1 MMSGASILVYAE
13 RVGGNL
19 GEIEK
24 LLAGPLSAF
33 TGVHV
38 LPFFHPYDG
47 ADAGFDPIDHTIV
60 DPRLGDWSDFKRIS
74 QTHEL
79 TADLIVNH
87 ASNLSPEFLDW
98 QQKGD
103 DSAYAGMFLTFDV
116 VFPDGGDED
125 GITSFYRPRP
135 GLPFTAYEVKG
146 RRRLV
151 WTTFMPSQVDIDI
164 KHPAGQAYLVRILEA
179 LKSGGVKVV
188 RLDAVG
194 YAVKTPGT
202 DSFMTPETLEFVSE
216 ITELIHSYDMRV
228 LVEVHAHYTQQLDIA
243 PLVDLIYD
251 FQTAPLLL
259 HSFFT
264 GTVDRLHDWFK
275 IRPKNCLN
283 VLDTHDG
290 YGVIDGGP
298 INGRPGL
305 ITQDEMAYIFER
317 ASENTGGHSERASV
331 VPQWFNLPHQINAT
345 LPNILADDTAYV
357 ASRAVQFFLPGEPQ
371 VYYVGLFNGM
381 DDQRLF
387 AATGQG
393 RDVNRHHYT
402 PEEISDA
409 LEQPVTK
416 AIIALARIRRLSVFE
431 GDFSWS
437 VTGASTIRL
446 AWQNGADSA
455 SLEIDTAVGGA
466 AIKIEISH
474 PELTASITSVQEL
487 AALAEPALQN

>member
-1 MMSGASILVYAE
+1 MSGTSILVYAE

-19 GEIEK
+19 AEIEK
-24 LLAGPLSAF
+24 LLANELKDFDGI
-33 TGVHV
+33 HV

-47 ADAGFDPIDHTIV
+47 DDAGFDPIDHTIV
-60 DPRLGDWSDFKRIS
+60 DPRLGTWADFKRIS

-98 QQKGD
+98 QERGD
-103 DSAYAGMFLTFDV
+103 ESQYAGMFLTFDT
-116 VFPDGGDED
+116 VFPNGGSEAE
-125 GITSFYRPRP
+125 ITSFYRPRP
-135 GLPFTAYEVKG
+135 GFPFTAYEVAGK
-146 RRRLV
+146 RRLV

-164 KHPAGQAYLVRILEA
+164 KHERGMDYLKRVLEA

-202 DSFMTPETLEFVSE
+202 DSFMTAETLEFVKE
-216 ITELIHSYDMRV
+216 ITDLIHSYGMRV
-228 LVEVHAHYTQQLDIA
+228 LVEVHAHYTQQLEIA

-264 GTVDRLHDWFK
+264 GTVDRLDNWFK
-275 IRPKNCLN
+275 LRPQNCLN

-298 INGRPGL
+298 IGGKPGL
-305 ITQDEMAYIFER
+305 ITQDEMAHIFKVAEK
-317 ASENTGGHSERASV
+317 NTQGHSAIASV
-331 VPQWFNLPHQINAT
+331 IPQWFSLPHQINAT
-345 LPNILADDTAYV
+345 LPNIVNNDVAYV
-357 ASRAVQFFLPGEPQ
+357 IMRAVQFFLPGEPQ

-381 DDQRLF
+381 DDRELF
-387 AATGQG
+387 EKTDQG

-402 PEEISDA
+402 PEEIQKA
-409 LEQPVTK
+409 LEQPVTQ
-416 AIIALARIRRLSVFE
+416 AIIALARLRKHPAFE
-431 GDFSWS
+431 GVFSWQVDGPS
-437 VTGASTIRL
+437 AMTLHWS
-446 AWQNGADSA
+446 NGAESLSLSFNTENPAFRIEA
-455 SLEIDTAVGGA
+455 SGRE
-466 AIKIEISH
+466 
-474 PELTASITSVQEL
+474 PITSIEEL
-487 AALAEPALQN
+487 ANYN

>member
-1 MMSGASILVYAE
+1 MAGTSILVYAE

-19 GEIEK
+19 SEIEK
-24 LLAGPLSAF
+24 LLQGPLKDF
-33 TGVHV
+33 DGIHV

-47 ADAGFDPIDHTIV
+47 DDAGFDPIDHTIV
-60 DPRLGDWSDFKRIS
+60 DPRLGTWSDFKRIS

-103 DSAYAGMFLTFDV
+103 ESEYNGIFLTFDT
-116 VFPDGGDED
+116 VFPNGGTEEM
-125 GITSFYRPRP
+125 ITSFYRPRP
-135 GLPFTAYEVKG
+135 GFPFTAYEVAGK
-146 RRRLV
+146 RRLV
-151 WTTFMPSQVDIDI
+151 WTTFMPSQVDVDI
-164 KHPAGQAYLVRILEA
+164 KHEQGMAYLKRILEA

-202 DSFMTPETLEFVSE
+202 DSFMTKETLEFVKE
-216 ITELIHSYDMRV
+216 ITDLIHSYDMRV

-264 GTVDRLHDWFK
+264 GTVDRLDNWFK
-275 IRPKNCLN
+275 LRPNNCLN

-298 INGRPGL
+298 IGGRPGL
-305 ITQDEMAYIFER
+305 ITQDEMAEIFKVAEK
-317 ASENTGGHSERASV
+317 NTGGHSAIASV
-331 VPQWFNLPHQINAT
+331 IPQWFSLPHQINAT
-345 LPNILADDTAYV
+345 LPNIVANDTAYV
-357 ASRAVQFFLPGEPQ
+357 IMRAVQFFLPGEPQ

-381 DDQRLF
+381 DDQELF
-387 AATGQG
+387 RKTAQG
-393 RDVNRHHYT
+393 RDVNRHNYT
-402 PEEISDA
+402 PSEIAEA

-416 AIIALARIRRLSVFE
+416 AIIALARVRKHPAFE
-431 GDFSWS
+431 GEFSWS
-437 VTGASTIRL
+437 VTGEDSMEL
-446 AWQNGADSA
+446 AWTKGAD
-455 SLEIDTAVGGA
+455 
-466 AIKIEISH
+466 K
-474 PELTASITSVQEL
+474 LTLNFAFKSPQLRITSLVNGESTVYEGVEGL
-487 AALAEPALQN
+487 ASY

>member
-1 MMSGASILVYAE
+1 MAGTSILVYAE

-19 GEIEK
+19 SEIEK
-24 LLAGPLSAF
+24 LLQGALKDFDGI
-33 TGVHV
+33 HV

-47 ADAGFDPIDHTIV
+47 DDAGFDPIDHTIV
-60 DPRLGDWSDFKRIS
+60 DPRLGTWSDFKRIS

-103 DSAYAGMFLTFDV
+103 ESEYNGLFLTFDT
-116 VFPDGGDED
+116 VFPNGGTEEM
-125 GITSFYRPRP
+125 ITSFYRPRP
-135 GLPFTAYEVKG
+135 GFPFTAYEVAGK
-146 RRRLV
+146 RRLV
-151 WTTFMPSQVDIDI
+151 WTTFMPSQVDVDI
-164 KHPAGQAYLVRILEA
+164 KHEQGMAYLKRILEA

-202 DSFMTPETLEFVSE
+202 DSFMTKETLEFVKE
-216 ITELIHSYDMRV
+216 ITDLIHSYDMRV

-264 GTVDRLHDWFK
+264 GTVDRLDNWFK
-275 IRPKNCLN
+275 LRPNNCLN

-298 INGRPGL
+298 IGGRPGL
-305 ITQDEMAYIFER
+305 ITQDEMAEIFKVAEK
-317 ASENTGGHSERASV
+317 NTGGHSAIASV
-331 VPQWFNLPHQINAT
+331 IPQWFSLPHQINAT
-345 LPNILADDTAYV
+345 LPNIVANDTAYV
-357 ASRAVQFFLPGEPQ
+357 IMRAVQFFLPGEPQ

-381 DDQRLF
+381 DDQELF
-387 AATGQG
+387 RKTAQG
-393 RDVNRHHYT
+393 RDVNRHNYT
-402 PEEISDA
+402 PSEIAEA

-416 AIIALARIRRLSVFE
+416 AIIALARVRKHPAFE
-431 GDFSWS
+431 GEFSWS
-437 VTGASTIRL
+437 VTGEDSMEL
-446 AWQNGADSA
+446 AWTKGAD
-455 SLEIDTAVGGA
+455 
-466 AIKIEISH
+466 K
-474 PELTASITSVQEL
+474 LTLSFAFKSPQLRITSLVNGESTVYEGVEGL
-487 AALAEPALQN
+487 ASY

>member
-1 MMSGASILVYAE
+1 MSGTSILVYAE

-24 LLAGPLSAF
+24 LLAGALKDF
-33 TGVHV
+33 DGIHV

-47 ADAGFDPIDHTIV
+47 DDAGFDPIDHTIV
-60 DPRLGDWSDFKRIS
+60 DPRLGTWADFNRIS
-74 QTHEL
+74 QTHEV

-98 QQKGD
+98 QAKGK
-103 DSAYAGMFLTFDV
+103 DSEFDGMFLTFDT
-116 VFPDGGDED
+116 VFPEGGSEAD
-125 GITSFYRPRP
+125 ITSFYRPRP
-135 GLPFTAYEVKG
+135 GFPFTAYEVAG
-146 RRRLV
+146 ERRLV

-164 KHPAGQAYLVRILEA
+164 KHERGMDYLKRILEA

-202 DSFMTPETLEFVSE
+202 DSFMTKETLEFVKE
-216 ITELIHSYDMRV
+216 ITDLIHSYDMRV

-264 GTVDRLHDWFK
+264 GTVDRLDSWFN

-298 INGRPGL
+298 IGGRPGL
-305 ITQDEMAYIFER
+305 ITQEEMAHIFKVAEK
-317 ASENTGGHSERASV
+317 NTGGHSAIASV
-331 VPQWFNLPHQINAT
+331 VPQWFTLPHQINAT
-345 LPNILADDTAYV
+345 LPNIVNNDASYV
-357 ASRAVQFFLPGEPQ
+357 IMRAVQFFLPGEPQ

-381 DDQRLF
+381 DDRELF
-387 AATGQG
+387 EKTEQG

-402 PEEISDA
+402 PQEIDA
-409 LEQPVTK
+409 ALKQPVTQ
-416 AIIALARIRRLSVFE
+416 AIIALARLRKHAAFE
-431 GDFSWS
+431 GEFSWKVAGESSMELHWLNGSDS
-437 VTGASTIRL
+437 VVLSF
-446 AWQNGADSA
+446 
-455 SLEIDTAVGGA
+455 DTNTSEF
-466 AIKIEISH
+466 EISVSDEGGSRVLH
-474 PELTASITSVQEL
+474 GVEGLSSY
-487 AALAEPALQN
+487 

>member
-1 MMSGASILVYAE
+1 MSGSSILVYAE

-24 LLAGPLSAF
+24 LLKGPLKDF
-33 TGVHV
+33 EGIHV

-47 ADAGFDPIDHTIV
+47 DDAGFDPIDHKIV

-74 QTHEL
+74 ETHEL

-87 ASNLSPEFLDW
+87 SSYLSPEFLDW
-98 QQKGD
+98 QEKGEK
-103 DSAYAGMFLTFDV
+103 SEYNGLFLTFDV
-116 VFPDGGDED
+116 VFPNGGTEE

-135 GLPFTAYEVKG
+135 GLPFTAYEVDG

-164 KHPAGQAYLVRILEA
+164 KHPAGQKYLRNVLEA

-202 DSFMTPETLEFVSE
+202 DSFMTPETLKFVEE

-264 GTVDRLHDWFK
+264 GTVDKLDLWFQQ
-275 IRPKNCLN
+275 RPTNCLN

-290 YGVIDGGP
+290 YGVIDAGP

-305 ITQDEMAYIFER
+305 ITQDDMAFIFEK
-317 ASENTGGHSERASV
+317 AAENTGGHSNIASV
-331 VPQWFNLPHQINAT
+331 VPQWFTLPHQINAT
-345 LPNILADDTAYV
+345 LPNILANDTAYV
-357 ASRAVQFFLPGEPQ
+357 ISRAVQFFLPGEPQ

-381 DDQRLF
+381 DDRELF
-387 AATGQG
+387 RKSEQG
-393 RDVNRHHYT
+393 RDVNRHNYT
-402 PEEISDA
+402 PAELTEA
-409 LEQPVTK
+409 LKQPVTR
-416 AIIALARIRRLSVFE
+416 AIIALARLRKHNAFN
-431 GDFSWS
+431 GDFTYAQ
-437 VTGASTIRL
+437 TGHDSMTL
-446 AWQNGADSA
+446 AWVHGEDTVRLHFVTKVSQPSFLIEVVTEGSVESFDSVEA
-455 SLEIDTAVGGA
+455 FATYRENL
-466 AIKIEISH
+466 
-474 PELTASITSVQEL
+474 
-487 AALAEPALQN
+487 

>member
-1 MMSGASILVYAE
+1 MSGTSILVYAE

-24 LLAGPLSAF
+24 LLAGALKDF
-33 TGVHV
+33 DGIHV

-47 ADAGFDPIDHTIV
+47 DDAGFDPIDHTIV
-60 DPRLGDWSDFKRIS
+60 DPRLGTWADFKRIS
-74 QTHEL
+74 QTHEV

-87 ASNLSPEFLDW
+87 ASHLSPEFLDW
-98 QQKGD
+98 QAKGKASD
-103 DSAYAGMFLTFDV
+103 FDGMFLTFDT
-116 VFPDGGDED
+116 VFPKGGSEAD
-125 GITSFYRPRP
+125 ITSFYRPRP
-135 GLPFTAYEVKG
+135 GFPFTAYEVAG
-146 RRRLV
+146 ERRLV

-164 KHPAGQAYLVRILEA
+164 KHERGMDYLKRVLEA
-179 LKSGGVKVV
+179 LQSGGVKVV

-202 DSFMTPETLEFVSE
+202 DSFMTKETLEFVKE
-216 ITELIHSYDMRV
+216 ITDLIHSYDMRV

-264 GTVDRLHDWFK
+264 GTVDRLDNWFS

-298 INGRPGL
+298 IGGRPGL
-305 ITQDEMAYIFER
+305 ITQEEMAHIFQVAEK
-317 ASENTGGHSERASV
+317 NTGGHSAIASV
-331 VPQWFNLPHQINAT
+331 VPQWFTLPHQINAT
-345 LPNILADDTAYV
+345 LPNIVNNDASYV
-357 ASRAVQFFLPGEPQ
+357 IMRAVQFFLPGEPQ

-381 DDQRLF
+381 DDRELF
-387 AATGQG
+387 EKTEQG

-402 PEEISDA
+402 PQEIEAA
-409 LEQPVTK
+409 LKQPVTQ
-416 AIIALARIRRLSVFE
+416 AIIALARLRKHAAFE
-431 GDFSWS
+431 GEFSWK
-437 VTGASTIRL
+437 VTGESSIELRWTNGSDSL
-446 AWQNGADSA
+446 ALSF
-455 SLEIDTAVGGA
+455 DT
-466 AIKIEISH
+466 KTSEFEISISDSSGARVLRGV
-474 PELTASITSVQEL
+474 EEL
-487 AALAEPALQN
+487 ASY

>member
-1 MMSGASILVYAE
+1 MWRFKLSGTSILVYAE

-19 GEIEK
+19 AEIEK
-24 LLAGPLSAF
+24 LLADQLKDFDGI
-33 TGVHV
+33 HV

-47 ADAGFDPIDHTIV
+47 DDAGFDPIDHTIV
-60 DPRLGDWSDFKRIS
+60 DPRLGSWADFKRIS
-74 QTHEL
+74 KTHEV

-98 QQKGD
+98 QEKGD
-103 DSAYAGMFLTFDV
+103 KSEYAGMFLTYDA
-116 VFPDGGDED
+116 VFPNGGSEAD
-125 GITSFYRPRP
+125 ITSFYRPRP
-135 GLPFTAYEVKG
+135 GFPFTAYEVAG
-146 RRRLV
+146 ERRLV

-164 KHPAGQAYLVRILEA
+164 KHERGMDYLKRILEA

-202 DSFMTPETLEFVSE
+202 DSFMTQETLEFVKE
-216 ITELIHSYDMRV
+216 ITDLIHSYDMRV

-264 GTVDRLHDWFK
+264 GTVDRLDNWFK
-275 IRPKNCLN
+275 LRPKNCLN

-298 INGRPGL
+298 IGGRPGL
-305 ITQDEMAYIFER
+305 ITQEEMAHIFQVAEK
-317 ASENTGGHSERASV
+317 NTAGHSAVASV
-331 VPQWFNLPHQINAT
+331 VPQWFTLPHQINAT
-345 LPNILADDTAYV
+345 LPNIVNNDASYV
-357 ASRAVQFFLPGEPQ
+357 IMRAVQFFLPGEPQ

-381 DDQRLF
+381 DDRELF
-387 AATGQG
+387 AKTEQG

-402 PEEISDA
+402 PQEIEAA
-409 LEQPVTK
+409 LKQPVTQ
-416 AIIALARIRRLSVFE
+416 AIIALARLRKHTAFE
-431 GDFSWS
+431 GEFSWK
-437 VTGASTIRL
+437 VTSESSIELSWKAGSKSLTL
-446 AWQNGADSA
+446 AFNTKTSEFQ
-455 SLEIDTAVGGA
+455 
-466 AIKIEISH
+466 IEIKDTSGSRT
-474 PELTASITSVQEL
+474 LGSISDL
-487 AALAEPALQN
+487 ANY

>member
-1 MMSGASILVYAE
+1 MSGSSILVYAE

-24 LLAGPLSAF
+24 LLKGPLKDF
-33 TGVHV
+33 EGIHV

-47 ADAGFDPIDHTIV
+47 DDAGFDPIDHKIV
-60 DPRLGDWSDFKRIS
+60 DPRLGDWADFKRIS
-74 QTHEL
+74 ETHEL

-87 ASNLSPEFLDW
+87 SSYLSPEFLDW
-98 QQKGD
+98 QQKGEKSEFD
-103 DSAYAGMFLTFDV
+103 GLFLTFDV
-116 VFPDGGDED
+116 VFPNGGTED

-135 GLPFTAYEVKG
+135 GLPFTAYEVDG

-164 KHPAGQAYLVRILEA
+164 KHPAGQKYLRNVLEA

-202 DSFMTPETLEFVSE
+202 DSFMTPETLKFVEE
-216 ITELIHSYDMRV
+216 ISELIHSYDMRV

-264 GTVDRLHDWFK
+264 GTVDKLDLWFQQ
-275 IRPKNCLN
+275 RPTNCLN

-290 YGVIDGGP
+290 YGVIDAGP

-305 ITQDEMAYIFER
+305 ITQDDMAFIFEK
-317 ASENTGGHSERASV
+317 AAENTGGHSNIASV
-331 VPQWFNLPHQINAT
+331 VPQWFTLPHQINAT
-345 LPNILADDTAYV
+345 LPNILANDTAYV
-357 ASRAVQFFLPGEPQ
+357 ISRAVQFFLPGEPQ

-381 DDQRLF
+381 DDQELF
-387 AATGQG
+387 RKSEQG
-393 RDVNRHHYT
+393 RDVNRHNYT
-402 PEEISDA
+402 PAELEEA
-409 LEQPVTK
+409 LKQPVTR
-416 AIIALARIRRLSVFE
+416 AIIALARLRKHNAFN
-431 GDFSWS
+431 GNFTYAQ
-437 VTGASTIRL
+437 TGQDSMTL
-446 AWQNGADSA
+446 AWVHGDDAVR
-455 SLEIDTAVGGA
+455 LHFVTAVGSPKF
-466 AIKIEISH
+466 AIEV
-474 PELTASITSVQEL
+474 TSNGHVESFDSVESFATYRENL
-487 AALAEPALQN
+487 

>member
-1 MMSGASILVYAE
+1 MPKTSILVYAE

-24 LLAGPLSAF
+24 LLAGPLADF
-33 TGVHV
+33 DGIHV

-47 ADAGFDPIDHTIV
+47 DDAGFDPIDHTIV

-74 QTHEL
+74 ATHEL

-98 QQKGD
+98 QAKGEASEYD
-103 DSAYAGMFLTFDV
+103 GMFLTFDV
-116 VFPDGGDED
+116 VFPNGGTED

-135 GLPFTAYEVKG
+135 GMPFTAYEVGGK
-146 RRRLV
+146 RRLV

-164 KHPAGQAYLVRILEA
+164 KHDAGKAYLVRVLEA

-202 DSFMTPETLEFVSE
+202 DSFMTAETLEFVSE
-216 ITELIHSYDMRV
+216 ITELIQSYDMRV
-228 LVEVHAHYTQQLDIA
+228 LVEVHAHYSQQLEIA

-259 HSFFT
+259 HSLFT
-264 GTVDRLHDWFK
+264 GTVDRLDDWFK
-275 IRPKNCLN
+275 IRPANCLN

-298 INGRPGL
+298 IGDKPGI
-305 ITQDEMAYIFER
+305 ITQDEMAHIFKVAEK
-317 ASENTGGHSERASV
+317 NTDGHSAIASV
-331 VPQWFNLPHQINAT
+331 VPQWFTLPHQINAT
-345 LPNILADDTAYV
+345 LPNIVKNDTGYV
-357 ASRAVQFFLPGEPQ
+357 IMRAVQFFLPGEPQ

-381 DDQRLF
+381 DDRELF
-387 AATGQG
+387 AQSGQG
-393 RDVNRHHYT
+393 RDTNRHNYT
-402 PEEISDA
+402 PAEIEVA
-409 LEQPVTK
+409 LRQPVTQ
-416 AIIALARIRRLSVFE
+416 AIIALARVRKHPAFE
-431 GDFSWS
+431 GQFGWNVVDSE
-437 VTGASTIRL
+437 TMRL
-446 AWQNGADSA
+446 EWVNGADKL
-455 SLEIDTAVGGA
+455 SLEFKTTVDSPSFV
-466 AIKIEISH
+466 IEATDGSSVRRF
-474 PELTASITSVQEL
+474 ASVEEL
-487 AALAEPALQN
+487 AGY

>member
-1 MMSGASILVYAE
+1 VAGSSILVYAE

-24 LLAGPLSAF
+24 LLKGALKDF
-33 TGVHV
+33 EGVHV

-47 ADAGFDPIDHTIV
+47 DDAGFDPIDHKIV

-74 QTHEL
+74 ETHEL

-87 ASNLSPEFLDW
+87 SSYLSPEFLDW
-98 QQKGD
+98 QEKGEASEYD
-103 DSAYAGMFLTFDV
+103 GLFLTFDV
-116 VFPDGGDED
+116 VFPNGGSEE
-125 GITSFYRPRP
+125 GITSFYRPRQ
-135 GLPFTAYEVKG
+135 GLPFTAYEVNG

-164 KHPAGQAYLVRILEA
+164 KHAAGQKYLRNVLEA

-202 DSFMTPETLEFVSE
+202 DSFMTKETLEFVKE
-216 ITELIHSYDMRV
+216 ITDLIHSYDMRV

-264 GTVDRLHDWFK
+264 GTVDRLDKWFSL
-275 IRPKNCLN
+275 RPNNCLN

-298 INGRPGL
+298 IGGRPGL
-305 ITQDEMAYIFER
+305 ITQDEMAHIFKVAEK
-317 ASENTGGHSERASV
+317 NTAGHSAVASV
-331 VPQWFNLPHQINAT
+331 VPQWFSLPHQINAT
-345 LPNILADDTAYV
+345 LPNIVANDTAYV
-357 ASRAVQFFLPGEPQ
+357 IMRAVQFFLPGEPQ

-381 DDQRLF
+381 DDRELF
-387 AATGQG
+387 EKTGQG
-393 RDVNRHHYT
+393 RDVNRHNYT
-402 PEEISDA
+402 PAEISKA
-409 LEQPVTK
+409 LESEVTQ
-416 AIIALARIRRLSVFE
+416 AIIALARVRKHAAFQ
-431 GDFSWS
+431 GDFSWQ
-437 VTGASTIRL
+437 AL
-446 AWQNGADSA
+446 GADSMKLQWQSGTESL
-455 SLEIDTAVGGA
+455 SLEFNTANPA
-466 AIKIEISH
+466 FKIEANG
-474 PELTASITSVQEL
+474 ASGNRVFHSVAEL
-487 AALAEPALQN
+487 ANY

>member
-1 MMSGASILVYAE
+1 MSGTSILVYAE

-19 GEIEK
+19 AEIEK
-24 LLAGPLSAF
+24 LLANELKDFDGI
-33 TGVHV
+33 HV

-47 ADAGFDPIDHTIV
+47 DDAGFDPIDHTIV
-60 DPRLGDWSDFKRIS
+60 DPRLGTWADFKRIS

-98 QQKGD
+98 QERGD
-103 DSAYAGMFLTFDV
+103 ESQYAGMFLTFDT
-116 VFPDGGDED
+116 VFPNGGSEAE
-125 GITSFYRPRP
+125 ITSFYRPRP
-135 GLPFTAYEVKG
+135 GFPFTAYEVAGK
-146 RRRLV
+146 RRLV

-164 KHPAGQAYLVRILEA
+164 KHERGMDYLKRVLEA

-202 DSFMTPETLEFVSE
+202 DSFMTAETLDFVKE
-216 ITELIHSYDMRV
+216 ITDLIHSYDMRV
-228 LVEVHAHYTQQLDIA
+228 LVEVHAHYTQQLEIA

-264 GTVDRLHDWFK
+264 GTVDRLDNWFK
-275 IRPKNCLN
+275 LRPQNCLN

-298 INGRPGL
+298 IGGKPGL
-305 ITQDEMAYIFER
+305 ITQDEMAHIFKFAEK
-317 ASENTGGHSERASV
+317 NTQGHSAIASV
-331 VPQWFNLPHQINAT
+331 IPQWFSLPHQINAT
-345 LPNILADDTAYV
+345 LPNIVNDDVAYV
-357 ASRAVQFFLPGEPQ
+357 IMRAVQFFLPGEPQ

-381 DDQRLF
+381 DDRELF
-387 AATGQG
+387 EKTDQG

-402 PEEISDA
+402 PEEIKQA
-409 LEQPVTK
+409 LKQPVTQ
-416 AIIALARIRRLSVFE
+416 AIIALARLRKHPAFE
-431 GDFSWS
+431 GGFSWRVDGPS
-437 VTGASTIRL
+437 AITLSWSSGSESLSLSFNTESPAFRIEASGR
-446 AWQNGADSA
+446 
-455 SLEIDTAVGGA
+455 E
-466 AIKIEISH
+466 
-474 PELTASITSVQEL
+474 PITSIEDL
-487 AALAEPALQN
+487 ANFN

>member
-1 MMSGASILVYAE
+1 MAGASILVYAE

-24 LLAGPLSAF
+24 LLANELADFS
-33 TGVHV
+33 GVHV

-47 ADAGFDPIDHTIV
+47 DDAGFDPIDHKIV
-60 DPRLGDWSDFKRIS
+60 DPRLGNWADFKRIS

-87 ASNLSPEFLDW
+87 ASALSPEFIDW
-98 QQKGD
+98 QEKGD
-103 DSAYAGMFLTFDV
+103 ASEFAGMFLTFDT
-116 VFPDGGDED
+116 VFPEGGTEA

-135 GLPFTAYEVKG
+135 GMPFTAYEVAG
-146 RRRLV
+146 ERRLV

-164 KHPAGQAYLVRILEA
+164 KHEKGQLYLRRVLDA
-179 LKSGGVKVV
+179 LASGGVKVV

-202 DSFMTPETLEFVSE
+202 DSFMTKETLEFVEE
-216 ITELIHSYDMRV
+216 IAELIRSYGMRV

-264 GTVDRLHDWFK
+264 GTVDRLDDWFK
-275 IRPKNCLN
+275 IRPNNCLN

-305 ITQDEMAYIFER
+305 ITQDEMANIFAVAEK
-317 ASENTGGHSERASV
+317 NTKGHSAIASV
-331 VPQWFNLPHQINAT
+331 VPQWFTLPHQINAT
-345 LPNILADDTAYV
+345 LPNIVANDTAYV
-357 ASRAVQFFLPGEPQ
+357 IMRAVQFFLPGEPQ

-381 DDQRLF
+381 DDQELF
-387 AATGQG
+387 NKTKQG
-393 RDVNRHHYT
+393 RDVNRHNYT
-402 PEEISDA
+402 PAEIKTA
-409 LEQPVTK
+409 LQQPVTK
-416 AIIALARIRRLSVFE
+416 AIVALARLRNSIVFE
-431 GDFSWS
+431 GQFAWKVSGSDTLEMSWTKGTDKATLNFATTVSNPHFTITVEDANGSRSFNS
-437 VTGASTIRL
+437 VEELG
-446 AWQNGADSA
+446 
-455 SLEIDTAVGGA
+455 SL
-466 AIKIEISH
+466 
-474 PELTASITSVQEL
+474 
-487 AALAEPALQN
+487 